1 MRKKQWKIYLERSL
15 ASGLPF
21 KELVHEIVWVTVVE
35 GSVGLGEPT
44 VTTTTTTKRNEERV
58 FLQSGSI
65 NF

>member
-35 GSVGLGEPT
+35 GSVGLGGGDVDEVLHP
-44 VTTTTTTKRNEERV
+44 
-58 FLQSGSI
+58 Q
-65 NF
+65 